1 MIFYV
6 KTAPPLAKG
15 HPPCHPALS
24 QQPLSKS
31 GDPVKSPLCRKLNP
45 RNIIWLNLPFDK
57 SVETKVGE
65 TFLKLAERH
74 FNKNLRYYK
83 MFNKNNLRFSNN
95 CMKNMQTIIKQHHS
109 QVTKKEEPCTRM
121 CYCCNKF

>member
-1 MIFYV
+1 MKAYTTIEKIIKFVDIEIQDQRFY
-6 KTAPPLAKG
+6 K
-15 HPPCHPALS
+15 H
-24 QQPLSKS
+24 
-31 GDPVKSPLCRKLNP
+31 
-45 RNIIWLNLPFDK
+45 
-57 SVETKVGE
+57 
-65 TFLKLAERH
+65 ERH

-109 QVTKKEEPCTRM
+109 HVTKKEEPCTRM